1 MSLLEKWFIRN
12 KKHDLDKISS
22 EFGISKILAKVLVNR
37 DLVQKRDIELF
48 LNPHMDYL
56 SNPELMKDMKKSSDI
71 IFNNIRENKKIRIV
85 GDFDV
90 DGVMSVY
97 ILYKGLKKLH
107 ANVDYVIPDRIQ
119 DGYGINIDIINAAK
133 FDGIDTIIT
142 CDNGIAAIEQ
152 IKYAKSI
159 GINVI
164 VTDHHDIPYVLN
176 DNKKEY
182 IRVSADAIINPKQLD
197 CEYPD
202 KCLCGAGVAFT
213 LIKYLFKR
221 TGNERGADE
230 FLEFAA
236 IATVCDV
243 VDLVG
248 ENRII
253 VKKGIEALNKTEN
266 IGLTALID
274 MCSLKEKELGVYHI
288 GFILGPTINASGRL
302 DSALY
307 ALNLL
312 LCEDILLA
320 YEMAKNLRDLNEERK
335 NMTND
340 GVEKVIDQIES
351 SNMTRG
357 KVLVVYEP
365 DIHESIA
372 GIIAGRV
379 KEKYYMPT
387 IVLTKGN
394 EGVKGSARSIEEYNM
409 FEELSKCKDI
419 LNRFGGHPMAAGLSL
434 DEDKISQLRT
444 RLNQYTSLTSDD
456 LIPKIYID
464 MELPIEYISYKLIDD
479 MRILEPFGKGN
490 SKPLFGGKKLKIKR
504 AFLLGINKNVLKLNL
519 ISFSGQSI
527 DGLLFRDVEVF
538 LSEIENKYGKEK
550 MDNMFK
556 GIENDIFVD
565 ILYYPDVNE
574 YNGNTSLQIH
584 IQHFRIN

>member
-1 MSLLEKWFIRN
+1 MEKWFIKN
-12 KKHDLDKISS
+12 KKHDLEKISS
-22 EFGISKILAKVLVNR
+22 EFGISKILAKLLVNR
-37 DLVQKRDIELF
+37 DLVEKRDIELF

-56 SNPELMKDMKKSSDI
+56 SNPELMKDMKKSSEI
-71 IFNNIRENKKIRIV
+71 ILDNIRKNKKIRIV

-164 VTDHHDIPYVLN
+164 VTDHHDIPYLLN
-176 DNKKEY
+176 NNKKEY

-213 LIKYLFKR
+213 LIKYLFKIA
-221 TGNERGADE
+221 GNERGADE

-340 GVEKVIDQIES
+340 GVEKVINQIET
-351 SNMTRG
+351 SNMKMG

-519 ISFSGQSI
+519 ISFSGGSI

-565 ILYYPDVNE
+565 ILYYPDLNE

-584 IQHFRIN
+584 IQYFRIN